1 MQSCLWYYAHILLFH
16 VFAIVNTVCSG
27 TLLLLTGVAVTL
39 KIPLARPEHASF
51 LSLCYCVQMRPQ
63 ALRSSQQCAA
73 VWDAGA
79 ALHAGQ
85 CGLVALT
92 VEMLSVFS

>member
-1 MQSCLWYYAHILLFH
+1 M
-16 VFAIVNTVCSG
+16 
-27 TLLLLTGVAVTL
+27 TL

-51 LSLCYCVQMRPQ
+51 WSLCYCVQMRPQ